1 MNLVVISDD
10 YLPNSTRV
18 HAKMLHELAL
28 ELKARGHAVTVLTPG
43 KASQAIKLVKESL
56 DGIGVWRFR
65 SGPVKDISRAR
76 RLINESLLSFKAW
89 QAIRPELSSMKVDG
103 VVYYSPSIFFGFFVS
118 KLKRHFN
125 CKAYLVLRDL
135 FPQWAIDEKMIGE
148 HSPVTYYLRFFETR
162 NYQAADRIGL
172 MSEKNVEVFQKLQP
186 RFNNIEVLRNWVAID
201 SNDSIQSY
209 WREQLGLQD
218 KVIFLYGGNIGK
230 AQDMPNLM
238 RLANS
243 LKDEPTAHFVIVGQ
257 GESFHDVADF
267 IDEKALTNVTLMPS
281 ISQDEFQVL
290 LSEVDVG
297 LFSLA
302 RSHTAH
308 NFPGKILGYIAND
321 LPILGSVNPGND
333 LMSVI
338 NDHEAGFVFENGDDA
353 ALLQAAKDLVVSFD
367 LRKQCGENARQL
379 LGNYFSV
386 ESAADKVLAVFESN
400 SIRDGI

>member
-1 MNLVVISDD
+1 MHLLLVIDD

-18 HAKMLHELAL
+18 SAKMVHELAL
-28 ELKARGHAVTVLTPG
+28 ELKARGHAVTVLTPS
-43 KASQAIKLVKESL
+43 KASQSIKLVKESL
-56 DGIGVWRFR
+56 SGIGVWRFR
-65 SGPVKDISRAR
+65 SGPVKDVSRFK
-76 RLINESLLSFKAW
+76 RLVNESLLSFRAW
-89 QAIRPELSSMKVDG
+89 QAVRPELSSMKVDG
-103 VVYYSPSIFFGFFVS
+103 VVYYSPSIFFGFLVT

-162 NYQAADRIGL
+162 DYQAADRIGL

-186 RFNNIEVLRNWVAID
+186 RFRNVEVLRNWVAID

-209 WREQLGLQD
+209 WREQLGLQE

-238 RLANS
+238 RLAHS

-257 GESFHDVADF
+257 GESFQEVKTF

-308 NFPGKILGYIAND
+308 NFPGKILGYIDND

-333 LMSVI
+333 LMCVI
-338 NDHEAGFVFENGDDA
+338 NDHKAGFVFENGDDE
-353 ALLQAAKDLVVSFD
+353 ALLRAARDLVVSFD
-367 LRKQCGENARQL
+367 LRKHCGENARQL
-379 LGNYFSV
+379 LESHFSV
-386 ESAADKVLAVFESN
+386 ESAADKVLNGLE
-400 SIRDGI
+400 G